1 MEIME
6 GVSMKALVC
15 EMCGS
20 PNLVKQKG
28 LFVCQNCGT
37 KYSVEEARKMMID
50 GVVNVKGTV
59 KISSDDKIKNLY
71 TLARRAR
78 EEDNTLNAAQY
89 YREILLERPNDWEA
103 QYYSVYCEAFSCKLG
118 EIGNAAYTVSNSI
131 PSIFN
136 SIKKYVPNASRSAI
150 FEEIKIHTLIL
161 GSALYTSA
169 VQHAAEYASTDLQ
182 KEVFAEVKQMVK
194 NILGMYSTLALE
206 LESAGYPQSAT
217 DLYEQCI
224 ERSDLRGITIYSTNE
239 KKTLFNKIRLYN
251 PNYSYKF
258 QYQGKKSPQSN
269 SGSNSGCFV
278 ATAVYGSYD
287 CPEVWTLRRYRDY
300 TLSKHWLGRAFIY
313 AYYTISPTLVN
324 CFGHTIWFK
333 NISRRPL
340 DKIVHILQKKGYSS
354 KPYKDYI

>member
-1 MEIME
+1 
-6 GVSMKALVC
+6 MKALVC

-20 PNLVKQKG
+20 PNLVKQGG
-28 LFVCQNCGT
+28 LYVCQNCGI
-37 KYSVEEARKMMID
+37 KYSVEEARKLMID

-71 TLARRAR
+71 TLARRAK
-78 EEDNTLNAAQY
+78 EEDNTLNAAKY

-103 QYYSVYCEAFSCKLG
+103 QFYSTYCEAFSCKLG

-136 SIKKYVPNASRSAI
+136 SIKNNVPNTSHSAI
-150 FEEIKIHTLIL
+150 YEEIKIHTLIL
-161 GSALYTSA
+161 GSALYSSA
-169 VQHAAEYASTDLQ
+169 VHHAAEYASTDLQ
-182 KEVFAEVKQMVK
+182 EEVFAEVKPMVK

-224 ERSDLRGITIYSTNE
+224 ERSDLRGMTIYSSNE
-239 KKTLFNKIRLYN
+239 KKILFNKIRLYN

-258 QYQGKKSPQSN
+258 QYQGKKSSQSN

-278 ATAVYGSYD
+278 ASTVYGSYD
-287 CPEVWTLRRYRDY
+287 CPEVWTLRRFRDY
-300 TLSKHWLGRAFIY
+300 KLSQHWYGRAFISV
-313 AYYTISPTLVN
+313 YYSISPTLVHW
-324 CFGHTIWFK
+324 FGHTAWFK
-333 NISRRPL
+333 KMWRSPL
-340 DKIVHILQKKGYSS
+340 DRIVKSLQRKGYSS
-354 KPYKDYI
+354 TPYEDHI